1 MAGSRQDLKAPREG
15 GSSRH
20 WLNGER
26 SGLAANEA
34 RRLPPRRPRPCCHQ
48 LRSYSSR
55 CLGLPGGCRAH
66 PWPPW
71 RQRSVR
77 TSKPCVLKTGH
88 ILHAPTCSS
97 HPPLGV
103 SRALFFEFI
112 IRNFIL
118 LFYLSTS
125 FSADTSKV
133 IQARFCT
140 LSNPQH
146 PTGTGEILARQQP
159 RSDGRHVELTTKTGL
174 PSLAPAE
181 DAKFAGGNSTP
192 EDENEQERAAN
203 RVS

>member
-1 MAGSRQDLKAPREG
+1 MESVQARPQMEHAGCLHDAQGPAATSSVATAP
-15 GSSRH
+15 
-20 WLNGER
+20 
-26 SGLAANEA
+26 AA
-34 RRLPPRRPRPCCHQ
+34 C
-48 LRSYSSR
+48 
-55 CLGLPGGCRAH
+55 GLPGGCRAH

-71 RQRSVR
+71 CQRSVR

-103 SRALFFEFI
+103 SRTLFFEFI

-146 PTGTGEILARQQP
+146 PTGTGEILARQKP